1 MDVNLLGSQGTIS
14 RVTSRVEVVVLMFD
28 RPYVW
33 LESWH
38 YLSACKH
45 RHPYVRFGGKK

>member
-28 RPYVW
+28 RPYV
-33 LESWH
+33 
-38 YLSACKH
+38 LSACKH